1 MGRKALNLA
10 ASQCLQVPQSLSLK
24 SCKAPIDPAAA
35 LCFGPFHTG
44 LCVRSV
50 S

>member
-1 MGRKALNLA
+1 MVRKALNLA
-10 ASQCLQVPQSLSLK
+10 ASQCPRVPQSLSLK
-24 SCKAPIDPAAA
+24 SCKAPTDPAPA
-35 LCFGPFHTG
+35 LCFGPFHTD